1 MLTYILVAIL
11 VCVLLSASGI
21 LYMRFRPTL
30 IINNAKKLME
40 DGVFYG
46 YTKCNFKGDKFE
58 GDIKNGNFTLVT
70 DDYTP
75 IKSIIV
81 PPGTKITTYR
91 NIDGTG
97 PQYNYKGPT
106 IIPCGLEI
114 KNIVGKKD

>member
-11 VCVLLSASGI
+11 LCVLLSASGI
-21 LYMRFRPTL
+21 LYMRLRPTL

-46 YTKCNFKGDKFE
+46 YTKCNFKGN
-58 GDIKNGNFTLVT
+58 IKNGKFTLVT

-75 IKSIIV
+75 VKSIIV

-97 PQYNYKGPT
+97 PHYNYKAPT

>member
-1 MLTYILVAIL
+1 MFNSILVL
-11 VCVLLSASGI
+11 VLICILLSASSI

-58 GDIKNGNFTLVT
+58 GNIKNGKFTLVT
-70 DDYTP
+70 DNYTS
-75 IKSIIV
+75 IQSIIV
-81 PPGTKITTYR
+81 PPGTKIETHR
-91 NIDGTG
+91 NVDATG

-114 KNIVGKKD
+114 KHIVGKKD